1 MGISLLNMGVCLSS
15 DSNLLSKA
23 DYVGPL
29 FLIPGIV
36 IAMSVTGQAFT
47 PEQSIELRRYILNK
61 RRDGGWGLYVPWDHV
76 GES

>member
-1 MGISLLNMGVCLSS
+1 MGISLLNMGVCLPSS
-15 DSNLLSKA
+15 NMIQGKDGADSI
-23 DYVGPL
+23 GPL

-61 RRDGGWGLYVPWDHV
+61 RRDGGWGLYVPL
-76 GES
+76 G